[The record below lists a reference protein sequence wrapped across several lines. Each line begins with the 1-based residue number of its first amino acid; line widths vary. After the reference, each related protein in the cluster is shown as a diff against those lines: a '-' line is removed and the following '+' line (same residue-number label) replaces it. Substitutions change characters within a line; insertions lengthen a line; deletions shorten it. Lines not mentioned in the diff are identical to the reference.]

1 MHFPLLPLV
10 IEFYFSSLTS
20 FPHLE
25 RILLA
30 LQHHDRVRSISFYGW
45 GLGNVPMTRKMLTAL
60 DNVFPNLEALSLR
73 SGNNHTTRGL
83 PDNFVAPRLRSL
95 NLRNIAISATSLF
108 LTNATNVIILQIE
121 QFPPFGD
128 LNPRNLVM
136 LFSSLPQLESLST
149 NFSFYPT
156 HMATWEHTQ
165 ITRIVLPRL
174 WRFKYQGHIGYL
186 ENLLALINAPLLQ
199 YFYVACFWKSTFFSP
214 PISEV
219 IGAIQGL
226 DFQTAEVSINPKG
239 VHIAFHSAQ
248 PSVSLPSFTFTFYT
262 VHNRPDSPLMAQ
274 IYSAIPALPSVHGL
288 VLKSNQKVCNEHWY
302 SILQLFAGVRTLRTD
317 ISLAADLSDA
327 LRHGNGAAM
336 KYLLPML
343 SELVVVSQDDLVD
356 GPIISFVHELRLIGH
371 HIDLRVIKE
380 HPPPNPRLH
389 VLHNFPVF

>member
-1 MHFPLLPLV
+1 
-10 IEFYFSSLTS
+10 
-20 FPHLE
+20 
-25 RILLA
+25 
-30 LQHHDRVRSISFYGW
+30 
-45 GLGNVPMTRKMLTAL
+45 MLTAL
-60 DNVFPNLEALSLR
+60 DKTFPTLEALSFR
-73 SGNNHTTRGL
+73 SGNKHTTRGL

-95 NLRNIAISATSLF
+95 KLRNIAISAKSLF

-136 LFSSLPQLESLST
+136 LFSSLPQLESLSIT
-149 NFSFYPT
+149 FSFYPT
-156 HMATWEHTQ
+156 HMTSWEHTQ
-165 ITRIVLPRL
+165 TTRIVLPRL

-186 ENLLALINAPLLQ
+186 ENLLALINAPILQ
-199 YFYVACFWKSTFFSP
+199 YFYVACFWKSTFFPP

-262 VHNRPDSPLMAQ
+262 VHNRPDSPFMAQ

-336 KYLLPML
+336 KCLLPKL
-343 SELVVVSQDDLVD
+343 SELVVVSEGDLVD